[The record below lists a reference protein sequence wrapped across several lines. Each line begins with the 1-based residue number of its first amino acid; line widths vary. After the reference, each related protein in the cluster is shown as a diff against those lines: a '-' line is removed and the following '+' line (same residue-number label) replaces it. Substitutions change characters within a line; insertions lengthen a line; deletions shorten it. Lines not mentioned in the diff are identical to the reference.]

1 MYLGNS
7 FESILEDYEID
18 LMNYNEAMRGVDAHL
33 QQEATIKANL
43 KSLYSNKA
51 YIRTLSLVYL
61 LTILFQLMFDHRSF
75 FK

>member
-33 QQEATIKANL
+33 
-43 KSLYSNKA
+43 
-51 YIRTLSLVYL
+51 
-61 LTILFQLMFDHRSF
+61 
-75 FK
+75 